1 MTGPSSRRVA
11 IIFVLSP
18 ISSKLISPLIIA
30 LLAVLVSVA
39 YASPTDPTWIAGF
52 YDNADYDDAVTLL
65 VDAPNASDRQGP
77 TLAQQAPA
85 VCILSPESIRVPR
98 RTLRTQSSRGPPRN
112 TFGFAA
118 LRSRLDNR
126 QILATRGLA
135 PAFNRAVIVDARRSL
150 SWTEQSQSF
159 SSNCRLRMGAVWAF
173 ICDIPSKENGHS
185 CIHSVGGLEGCW

>member
-1 MTGPSSRRVA
+1 VTGPSSRRVA

-135 PAFNRAVIVDARRSL
+135 PAFNRAV
-150 SWTEQSQSF
+150 
-159 SSNCRLRMGAVWAF
+159 
-173 ICDIPSKENGHS
+173 
-185 CIHSVGGLEGCW
+185 